1 MLTILDLANEFG
13 LIHYVTDPSS
23 LKRLIINTEVDRC
36 GMEVM
41 GSFVYHRKDRLSL
54 IGNKEMSVILSTDEE
69 EMYQRF
75 LKLCNPECPG
85 IIICQGYPCPPSLIR
100 AAQEMNC
107 PVFGTKMRTSDLLS
121 DIVIYLSENLAEKTS
136 IHACLLN
143 IFSIGVLLIGESGIG
158 KSEISMELIKKGHRL
173 IADDMVKISNVRDK
187 LIGRAPE
194 SIYGLMEVRGI
205 GIVDVARIFGI
216 NSIMEKDNIDFAI
229 VLKSYEKDMVIDRLG
244 IKTEY
249 LNILGINIPKITLP
263 VSAARNIASIIEVAV
278 TNFKLKQTGFD
289 SAFELEKRLQEVQ
302 ESRKNKEK

>member
-216 NSIMEKDNIDFAI
+216 NSIMEK
-229 VLKSYEKDMVIDRLG
+229 
-244 IKTEY
+244 T
-249 LNILGINIPKITLP
+249 ILTLP
-263 VSAARNIASIIEVAV
+263 L
-278 TNFKLKQTGFD
+278 FKTL
-289 SAFELEKRLQEVQ
+289 
-302 ESRKNKEK
+302 